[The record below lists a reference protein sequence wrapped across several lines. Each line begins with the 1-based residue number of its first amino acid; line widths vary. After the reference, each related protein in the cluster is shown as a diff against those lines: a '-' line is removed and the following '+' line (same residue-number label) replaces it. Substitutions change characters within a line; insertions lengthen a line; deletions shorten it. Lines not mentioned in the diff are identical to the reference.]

1 MQCTRR
7 LRKEWSANDAKRA
20 WICARCTKGTN
31 QRLSYEGIFVYHWF
45 VRSRENLI
53 ARAKPYLEDK
63 GRRWRHTV
71 DCARVSEFSGYSLQ
85 KSPYIAA
92 PYCFLWNTQCTMCTS
107 CKTSIMS
114 RAYSVVECIWLVS
127 TLNRTIQLCNNS
139 LSAYLLHNS

>member
-1 MQCTRR
+1 MYKKAEEGMISERR
-7 LRKEWSANDAKRA
+7 EANLN
-20 WICARCTKGTN
+20 CARCTKGTN

-63 GRRWRHTV
+63 GRRWRHSV

-92 PYCFLWNTQCTMCTS
+92 PYCFL
-107 CKTSIMS
+107 
-114 RAYSVVECIWLVS
+114 
-127 TLNRTIQLCNNS
+127 
-139 LSAYLLHNS
+139 